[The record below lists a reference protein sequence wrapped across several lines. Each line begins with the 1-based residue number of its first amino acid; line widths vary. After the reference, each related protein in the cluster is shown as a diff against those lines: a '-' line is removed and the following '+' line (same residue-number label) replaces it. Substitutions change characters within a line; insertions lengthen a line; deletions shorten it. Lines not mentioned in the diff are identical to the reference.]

1 VKRGLVWTIVVTLC
15 LALCLAAAAGL
26 FVVRPILYG
35 DAAGPAP
42 VRVDIPA
49 GASLGDI
56 AASLATAR
64 VVHHPFVFKRYATF
78 AHFDRQ
84 VRPGEYEFVA
94 GEPYRRILERLREGD
109 IIQIKVTFPEGL
121 TCREVAQIVERK
133 LGIDAEVFLRATED
147 HELLRRHNID
157 SPSFEGYLFPDT
169 YFFPSKATEQEVL
182 ETMLQRFFTVW
193 TPQHEERARALGMT
207 RGQVLALA
215 SIIEG
220 EALLNSE
227 RPRISAVYHNRMRK
241 DMLLQADPTVL
252 YALGGVR
259 RRVLYRDLLVASP
272 YNTYVNRGL
281 PPGPI
286 CNPRLASIE
295 AALAPA
301 PNCEEIYFVAAND
314 GSGRHV
320 FTRTLA
326 EHEAAKRQA
335 DRSGAARVAAAGAG
349 VRNGEDLSPKAPQVK
364 KGATA
369 APAATQHGAT
379 KGSPAP
385 APVPAHRDPVD
396 DDDE

>member
-1 VKRGLVWTIVVTLC
+1 MKRGLVWTIVATLC
-15 LALCLAAAAGL
+15 LALCLAAAGAL
-26 FVVRPILYG
+26 FVIRPVLYG

-49 GASLGDI
+49 GASLTDI
-56 AASLATAR
+56 AARLSEAR

-84 VRPGEYEFVA
+84 VRPGEYEFVS
-94 GEPYRRILERLREGD
+94 GESYRRILERLREGD

-121 TCREVAQIVERK
+121 TCREVAEIAARK
-133 LGIDAEVFLRATED
+133 LGIDAEVFLRTTED
-147 HELLRRHNID
+147 RELLRRHNID

-169 YFFPSKATEQEVL
+169 YFFPSKATAQEVI

-227 RPRISAVYHNRMRK
+227 RPRISAVYHNRLRK

-286 CNPRLASIE
+286 CNPRLSSIE
-295 AALAPA
+295 AALAPQS
-301 PNCEEIYFVAAND
+301 NCEEIYFVAAND

-320 FTRTLA
+320 FTRTLT
-326 EHEAAKRQA
+326 EHDAAKRQA
-335 DRSGAARVAAAGAG
+335 DRSGAARMAAAADSGKD
-349 VRNGEDLSPKAPQVK
+349 REDLSPKVPAVK
-364 KGATA
+364 KVPAPKAGAAARGAAAGKA
-369 APAATQHGAT
+369 APAP
-379 KGSPAP
+379 KP
-385 APVPAHRDPVD
+385 RDPSDD